1 MPRISLSVCFLSLAL
16 AFSSL
21 AQAQALQ
28 SMKAHEKLGVT
39 CQQCHGTDTPTT
51 APNEKQCLSCHANS
65 SGHYRGAKLD
75 AQGYGV
81 PKVYIESGRN
91 RAAAIHDSHS
101 GLVRCTVCHT
111 AHKAPP
117 KMYCNNCHS
126 FDVRTK

>member
-39 CQQCHGTDTPTT
+39 CQQCHGINTPTT

-65 SGHYRGAKLD
+65 SGQLSGS
-75 AQGYGV
+75 
-81 PKVYIESGRN
+81 KVGCSGIR
-91 RAAAIHDSHS
+91 
-101 GLVRCTVCHT
+101 
-111 AHKAPP
+111 
-117 KMYCNNCHS
+117 
-126 FDVRTK
+126 RT

>member
-39 CQQCHGTDTPTT
+39 CQQCHGINTPTT

-65 SGHYRGAKLD
+65 SGHYRGACH
-75 AQGYGV
+75 
-81 PKVYIESGRN
+81 
-91 RAAAIHDSHS
+91 AILILLQNSSND
-101 GLVRCTVCHT
+101 
-111 AHKAPP
+111 
-117 KMYCNNCHS
+117 
-126 FDVRTK
+126 

>member
-65 SGHYRGAKLD
+65 SGIIGEQSWMLRDTAYLKSISRAVAIVQLQSTTATPVPSAAPSATPLTKLLRKCI
-75 AQGYGV
+75 A
-81 PKVYIESGRN
+81 
-91 RAAAIHDSHS
+91 
-101 GLVRCTVCHT
+101 TT
-111 AHKAPP
+111 ATPL
-117 KMYCNNCHS
+117 M
-126 FDVRTK
+126 